1 MTQRGQRIAP
11 AFSCSVIAL
20 SSLALMCFSA
30 AAQTRDVPAPPKLTD
45 APATATS
52 PRPATPPPVQTA
64 PPATPA
70 PSLESQLQPDLK
82 PLPKDPTERAI
93 ENTRRVLQERNEK
106 QKRGA
111 PNADGKPDVVTVTGD
126 RPAPTPAVSDK
137 VDRVLNPQNET
148 TVTETLPGGMARR
161 ECIADC
167 TGPACCVTVERDPVP
182 WKQNPRK

>member
-1 MTQRGQRIAP
+1 MTQRSQRISP
-11 AFSCSVIAL
+11 AICRIAGL
-20 SSLALMCFSA
+20 VGAALIGLSA
-30 AAQTRDVPAPPKLTD
+30 AAQTTDVPAPPRVPQT
-45 APATATS
+45 PASATS
-52 PRPATPPPVQTA
+52 PRPAVPPPAQTPQAA
-64 PPATPA
+64 PAA

-106 QKRGA
+106 QKSSTT
-111 PNADGKPDVVTVTGD
+111 NADTAQDVVTVTGD
-126 RPAPTPAVSDK
+126 RPAPAPAVSDK
-137 VDRVLNPQNET
+137 VDRVLNPQTET
-148 TVTETLPGGMARR
+148 TVTESLPGGMARR